1 METLATQ
8 ARGSCTVVSTITG
21 INNNGLLEVLSR
33 DGSLPFKQLTPYNR
47 KKQHYCYW
55 NNAVL
60 ILILKQYTGN
70 ILKIY
75 TYQSRLRSR
84 WVGLVLKL
92 FASMFGKVSISMG
105 TDSWGTEDDRR
116 WYWYLLPCWW
126 ALHRANV
133 ISFVPR
139 ILCIPALNVPLPMCL
154 LKMAFVCYLGDI
166 PKQKKYLLITAES
179 NICRMSATLIVY
191 NRSVLWSA
199 LKDNA

>member
-75 TYQSRLRSR
+75 TYQSRLKSR
-84 WVGLVLKL
+84 WVGQVLKL

-116 WYWYLLPCWW
+116 WYWYLLVSTAPRKRNFVRPSHP
-126 ALHRANV
+126 LHPRSKRATSHVFTENV
-133 ISFVPR
+133 V
-139 ILCIPALNVPLPMCL
+139 CL
-154 LKMAFVCYLGDI
+154 LFGGY
-166 PKQKKYLLITAES
+166 PKTKEIFTDHSWK
-179 NICRMSATLIVY
+179 
-191 NRSVLWSA
+191 
-199 LKDNA
+199 